1 MNKIILTT
9 ATLALFALVSCSK
22 DEDVITAPTN
32 TVTAPTTYEFTRDN
46 KSTVDFSGQTTRIKM
61 ATELIGAMKDN
72 TKTTDELQA
81 MFSHEAGKNNFSDAD
96 LNASSKNIR
105 SKVAASL
112 DFYSTNSTEANAIR
126 QTLDGWIEKQATEV
140 FANWTQQAEEG
151 KAGNIQQ
158 LSGTTRYVNAKGF
171 EYNQLVA
178 KSLIGGLMT
187 DQIVNNYLS
196 AAKLDGGNNKE
207 NNNNGIAEEGN
218 ATTMEHAW
226 DEAYG
231 YLYGAENNPSVP
243 VLGADSFLNEY
254 LEKAEEDN
262 DFKGIAATIYNAFK
276 KGRAAIVAKNYTV
289 RDQQAE
295 IIKANIS
302 KVIAIR
308 AVHYLQAGKMTLDTD
323 KASAF
328 HALSEAYGFIYSL
341 QFTRQP
347 NSTLP
352 YFTKTEVEGLLSQLE
367 AGNGLWDV
375 TPTTLDQLSDS
386 ISSKFGFTTAQ
397 TIN

>member
-1 MNKIILTT
+1 MNKFILTT
-9 ATLALFALVSCSK
+9 TTLALFALVSCSK
-22 DEDVITAPTN
+22 DEDVVTTPTN

-72 TKTTDELQA
+72 TKTVEQLQA
-81 MFSHEAGKNNFSDAD
+81 MFNHEAGNNNFSDAD

-112 DFYSTNSTEANAIR
+112 DFYSANSTDANAIR
-126 QTLDGWIEKQATEV
+126 QTLDSWIEKQVTEV
-140 FANWTQQAEEG
+140 FTNWTQQAESG

-243 VLGADSFLNEY
+243 VLGADSFLSEY
-254 LEKAEEDN
+254 VEKAEEDN

-276 KGRAAIVAKNYTV
+276 LGRAAIVAKNYTV

-308 AVHYLQAGKMTLDTD
+308 AVYYLQAGKMTLDTD

-352 YFTKTEVEGLLSQLE
+352 YFTKAEVEGLLSQLE